1 MSLSKSVQVVLLSSL
16 ILSLVVEFSNWC
28 FFKWSGLQ
36 SRVLV
41 QGCSHAF
48 DIGGAQASKI
58 ILGHFVSNIGGPNPT
73 FTIV

>member
-28 FFKWSGLQ
+28 FFKWPGLQ

-48 DIGGAQASKI
+48 DIGGWALKSQI
-58 ILGHFVSNIGGPNPT
+58 FGGPNPI
-73 FTIV
+73 FTIVSAKH